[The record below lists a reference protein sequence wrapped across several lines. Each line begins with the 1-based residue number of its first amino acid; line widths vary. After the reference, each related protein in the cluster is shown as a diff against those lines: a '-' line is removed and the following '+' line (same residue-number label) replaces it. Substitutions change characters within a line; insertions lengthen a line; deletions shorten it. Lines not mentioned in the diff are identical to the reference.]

1 MLNNYETGVD
11 GSIVEIC
18 RPNEVVSVVIVVESE
33 DASSKDGSVLLS
45 SVLSFNSFVLVK
57 EVIGVVASLLVPQ

>member
-45 SVLSFNSFVLVK
+45 SVVSFNSCDSKRGYRGCCFTIACWL
-57 EVIGVVASLLVPQ
+57 